1 MEPALE
7 MVHLGRLMRSAVRLV
22 KGIRL
27 RVFDECFEMAVF
39 SAIPWFK
46 VCFAD
51 STLGRYSAHLYAS
64 VCQSDPAM
72 SCTWTG

>member
-27 RVFDECFEMAVF
+27 RVYDNCFEMAVF

-46 VCFAD
+46 V
-51 STLGRYSAHLYAS
+51 S
-64 VCQSDPAM
+64 
-72 SCTWTG
+72 